1 MKLFFSVWLKNL
13 KEMVDPRNLAVL
25 PLELIHY
32 ARDRKI
38 YRRQYA
44 GGYPIKL
51 LPVLFEREKSPSFD
65 AHYVY
70 QAYWATDRILR
81 TNSSGFHV
89 DISSHIPF
97 VVQLSAH
104 LPVIQMEFN
113 PPPVKLSSL
122 KRLSGSLV
130 SLPFQDGSV
139 PSLTCLHVIEHV
151 GLGRYGDPIDS
162 DGCWKAL
169 RELERIMAPGG
180 NLFLSVP
187 VGKPAVYFNGGY
199 VFKVSHIGEAMKSL
213 DLVEFSC
220 VEDNGHFVEYN
231 SLENMASMEYAL
243 GLFHFRKAGESLE

>member
-1 MKLFFSVWLKNL
+1 MKLFFSIWLKNI
-13 KEMVDPRNLAVL
+13 KEMVDPRNLPVL
-25 PLELIHY
+25 PMELIRY
-32 ARDRKI
+32 ARDRRL

-44 GGYPIKL
+44 GGYPIRL
-51 LPVLFEREKSPSFD
+51 LPVLFERGRRPFFD

-70 QAYWATDRILR
+70 QAYWATDRILK
-81 TNSSGFHV
+81 TDPSGFHV

-97 VVQLSAH
+97 VAQLAAH

-113 PPPVKLSSL
+113 SPPLQLPSL
-122 KRLSGSLV
+122 NKLSGSLL
-130 SLPFQDGSV
+130 SLPFKDGSV

-187 VGKPAVYFNGGY
+187 VGKPTVYFNSGY
-199 VFKVSHIGEAMKSL
+199 AFKVSHIKEAMKSL
-213 DLVEFSC
+213 ELVEFSYVDDDGC
-220 VEDNGHFVEYN
+220 FMEFGRFQDIAG
-231 SLENMASMEYAL
+231 MAYAL
-243 GLFHFRKAGESLE
+243 GLFHFRKAE

>member
-13 KEMVDPRNLAVL
+13 KEMVDPRNLPVL

-32 ARDRKI
+32 ARNRRL
-38 YRRQYA
+38 YRRQYT
-44 GGYPIKL
+44 GGYPIKR
-51 LPVLFEREKSPSFD
+51 LPVLFERGRRPFFD

-81 TNSSGFHV
+81 TNPSGFHV

-97 VVQLSAH
+97 VAQLSAH

-113 PPPVKLSSL
+113 PPPVKLPSL

-139 PSLTCLHVIEHV
+139 SSLTCLHVIEHV

-169 RELERIMAPGG
+169 RELERIVAPGG
-180 NLFLSVP
+180 HCFLSLP
-187 VGKPAVYFNGGY
+187 VGKPAVYFNGSY
-199 VFKVSHIGEAMKSL
+199 VFRVSDIVGALDGL

-220 VEDNGHFVEYN
+220 VDDNGHFVEYN
-231 SLENMASMEYAL
+231 GFQNMADMAYAL
-243 GLFHFRKAGESLE
+243 GLFHFRKAEDSLQ